1 MNILVA
7 YFTQTGN
14 TEKIAEAIYGEILS
28 QGHDA
33 DLKRVEELV
42 PDRLNDY
49 DLVFLGSACHDTDLA
64 KPVKR
69 LLEKIATAPSFKLA
83 GFVTHATY
91 TPEGGDRQREVH
103 EAWAGR
109 CSQSYE
115 RVSRAKGIQWCGYFG
130 CQGAPSAPIEAF
142 IHQEIVTDAEEWE
155 VYVAEVRQHPNEA
168 DKEKAREFTRGVLAQ
183 SLSGHSERWRG

>member
-1 MNILVA
+1 MKILVA

-14 TEKIAEAIYGEILS
+14 TEQIADAIHGEVLAK
-28 QGHDA
+28 GHDA
-33 DLKRVEELV
+33 DLKRIDELA

-49 DLVFLGSACHDTDLA
+49 DLVFLGSPCHDTDLA

-91 TPEGGDRQREVH
+91 TPEGGDRQREVY
-103 EAWAGR
+103 EAWAGG
-109 CSQSYE
+109 CPQSYE
-115 RVSRAKGIQWCGYFG
+115 RASRAKGIQWCGYFS
-130 CQGAPSAPIEAF
+130 CQGVPSAPIEAF

-168 DKEKAREFTRGVLAQ
+168 DKEKAREFARGVLAQ
-183 SLSGHSERWRG
+183 SPRGAT